1 MIAIYA
7 RQSVDKK
14 DSISIQTQIDTCR
27 DQIGSTG
34 FCEQPV
40 REYADK
46 GYSGKNT
53 DRPQFQAMMQDI
65 CKGAVSVV
73 VVYRLDRC
81 SRSVV
86 DFANFIQ
93 TLKKHGT
100 DFISCSEKFDTSSPM
115 GRAMMDISMVFA
127 QMERETIQQRVTD
140 AYRDRSRQG
149 FYMGGP
155 APYGYAAEK
164 IILNGIHTKR
174 FVENPTESEHIR
186 MMYQMYADPKYSLG
200 DIVKYFSEHG
210 IQHARGK
217 HWSTSRIS
225 DTLKNPVYVRANADV
240 YRYFA
245 SHGTEIASP
254 PEQFNGVNGCYL
266 FQPRD
271 DNNSRKRT
279 SRFDDKYL
287 VLAPHEGIIPAELWL
302 QCRKRCAE
310 NRQSTRTNKPT
321 RSWLLG
327 KVKCGNC
334 GSRLDVAR
342 SQTKRGRYFM
352 CGLMRDTK
360 KASCQGTGST
370 LYADVL
376 EEQLSARIKEKLG
389 MFKGIQ
395 PHLNPDET
403 NALEINTLKNQIN
416 QLEIEQKLWIQKIPL
431 ATDAVMLAI
440 NENVSRIQQR
450 LTELQGQL
458 AKLTQSADAQIIAAL
473 SNFADCWDALSFADK
488 QAVVDALIEIIYV
501 KNGEITVKW
510 KI

>member
-65 CKGAVSVV
+65 CKGIISVV

-155 APYGYAAEK
+155 APYGYEAEE

-174 FVENPTESEHIR
+174 FVDDVPNVRRSKIFFGR
-186 MMYQMYADPKYSLG
+186 YCKIFQR
-200 DIVKYFSEHG
+200 
-210 IQHARGK
+210 AR
-217 HWSTSRIS
+217 HS
-225 DTLKNPVYVRANADV
+225 A
-240 YRYFA
+240 
-245 SHGTEIASP
+245 
-254 PEQFNGVNGCYL
+254 
-266 FQPRD
+266 
-271 DNNSRKRT
+271 RT
-279 SRFDDKYL
+279 RQAL
-287 VLAPHEGIIPAELWL
+287 V
-302 QCRKRCAE
+302 
-310 NRQSTRTNKPT
+310 NKPYQ
-321 RSWLLG
+321 RHAEKSG
-327 KVKCGNC
+327 VCPCKCGCLSVFCKPRHGNC
-334 GSRLDVAR
+334 LAARTIQRCERLLSLSAEGR
-342 SQTKRGRYFM
+342 QQQSQT
-352 CGLMRDTK
+352 
-360 KASCQGTGST
+360 
-370 LYADVL
+370 
-376 EEQLSARIKEKLG
+376 
-389 MFKGIQ
+389 
-395 PHLNPDET
+395 N
-403 NALEINTLKNQIN
+403 
-416 QLEIEQKLWIQKIPL
+416 IP
-431 ATDAVMLAI
+431 V
-440 NENVSRIQQR
+440 R
-450 LTELQGQL
+450 
-458 AKLTQSADAQIIAAL
+458 
-473 SNFADCWDALSFADK
+473 
-488 QAVVDALIEIIYV
+488 
-501 KNGEITVKW
+501 
-510 KI
+510 